1 MKSFQWEGY
10 KSIEE
15 TVQEILGSEDPV
27 LLEFDVMPLDYS
39 VKDVLSPKMF
49 ITKTKLVLVV
59 DSLIEIYNL
68 MEIAIWVLGS
78 APNFALTQQALE
90 PRLDYESSK
99 TPLSKN
105 IDIPNDFVRFA
116 IMEKNSLQ
124 KEFLLRK
131 GNIPVRSYQTWAFA
145 QFLKNLQ
152 RGYDDYRLRH
162 MISGSFS
169 IFDGMFL
176 VVAFLVFVIYVL
188 ISVLLGGI
196 LPGLLLRILDFL
208 FAIICVIVLGWMFWT
223 IFVNM
228 SKYRKVYES
237 YKIREFKQ
245 ASSVQK

>member
-1 MKSFQWEGY
+1 MKSFRWEGY

-15 TVQEILGSEDPV
+15 TVQEILGNEDPV

-39 VKDVLSPKMF
+39 VNDTLSPKMF
-49 ITKTKLVLVV
+49 VTKTRLVLVV

-68 MEIAIWVLGS
+68 REIAVWTLGS
-78 APNFALTQQALE
+78 APTFALTQQALE
-90 PRLDYESSK
+90 PRIDYESSK

-105 IDIPNDFVRFA
+105 IDIPDDFVRFA
-116 IMEKNSLQ
+116 IMEKNTLQ
-124 KEFLLRK
+124 KEFILRK
-131 GNIPVRSYQTWAFA
+131 DNIPVKSYQTWAFA
-145 QFLKNLQ
+145 QFIKNLQ

-169 IFDGMFL
+169 VFDGMFL
-176 VVAFLVFVIYVL
+176 VGAFLVFIVYVL

-196 LPGLLLRILDFL
+196 LPDLLLSILDFL
-208 FAIICVIVLGWMFWT
+208 FAVVCVVVLGWMFWT

-228 SKYRKVYES
+228 SKYRKVYDS
-237 YKIREFKQ
+237 YKINEIKQ